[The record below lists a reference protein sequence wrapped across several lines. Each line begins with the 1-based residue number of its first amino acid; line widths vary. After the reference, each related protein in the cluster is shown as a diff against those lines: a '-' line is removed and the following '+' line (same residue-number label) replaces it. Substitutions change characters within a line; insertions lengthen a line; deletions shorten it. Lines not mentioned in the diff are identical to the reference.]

1 MQMPSVPSRSTIS
14 APRKLHQMDWR
25 KYCSDPSHRQCHSIV
40 LFALCR
46 YIPRDAS
53 MTSETFY
60 CKRGVN
66 QLFLQ
71 SSHIFNPTLYPDDLS
86 YNPDVDVYPIAIHC
100 VVDEG
105 PEENRQSHTTIC
117 VVDHHS
123 DGTYGLRALK
133 QKIFV
138 DGLCYLLQE
147 IYGIENKNIT
157 KVSTEHDLLE
167 DTMKTTHFTLFTD
180 KYRRRQRRQFK
191 RMCYLHEWHSRHTDS
206 SMSTLMFV

>member
-1 MQMPSVPSRSTIS
+1 MCHYDLLL
-14 APRKLHQMDWR
+14 LHRRAHPKWTDV
-25 KYCSDPSHRQCHSIV
+25 SIV
-40 LFALCR
+40 YVWPYDPMPCDLLLFSNFLCR
-46 YIPRDAS
+46 YVPRDAS
-53 MTSETFY
+53 LTSETFY

-71 SSHIFNPTLYPDDLS
+71 TSHIFNPTLHTDDLS
-86 YNPDVDVYPIAIHC
+86 YNPDIDVYPIAIHC
-100 VVDEG
+100 VIDEG

-133 QKIFV
+133 QKIYV

-157 KVSTEHDLLE
+157 KVSSNEIDPVPVRRQQ
-167 DTMKTTHFTLFTD
+167 KRIHFLSD
-180 KYRRRQRRQFK
+180 KY
-191 RMCYLHEWHSRHTDS
+191 
-206 SMSTLMFV
+206 

>member
-1 MQMPSVPSRSTIS
+1 M
-14 APRKLHQMDWR
+14 
-25 KYCSDPSHRQCHSIV
+25 
-40 LFALCR
+40 LCR
-46 YIPRDAS
+46 YVARDAS
-53 MTSETFY
+53 LTSETFY

-71 SSHIFNPTLYPDDLS
+71 TSHIFNPTLHTDDLS
-86 YNPDVDVYPIAIHC
+86 YNSDIDVYPIAIHC

-105 PEENRQSHTTIC
+105 PGENRQSHTTIC

-133 QKIFV
+133 QKIYV

-157 KVSTEHDLLE
+157 KVSFSQIDRAAA
-167 DTMKTTHFTLFTD
+167 TTSKRTYFIPD
-180 KYRRRQRRQFK
+180 KY
-191 RMCYLHEWHSRHTDS
+191 
-206 SMSTLMFV
+206 

>member
-1 MQMPSVPSRSTIS
+1 MGVGP
-14 APRKLHQMDWR
+14 
-25 KYCSDPSHRQCHSIV
+25 Y
-40 LFALCR
+40 R
-46 YIPRDAS
+46 YVPRDAS

-66 QLFLQ
+66 QMFLQ
-71 SSHIFNPTLYPDDLS
+71 TSHIFNPTSYADDLS
-86 YNPDVDVYPIAIHC
+86 YNPDMDVYPIAIHC
-100 VVDEG
+100 VIDEG

-117 VVDHHS
+117 VIDHHS

-157 KVSTEHDLLE
+157 KVRLSQASGGRINSEYFHFRQIL
-167 DTMKTTHFTLFTD
+167 TTTVMITQANALFVWAT
-180 KYRRRQRRQFK
+180 
-191 RMCYLHEWHSRHTDS
+191 HATH
-206 SMSTLMFV
+206 